1 MRGSVTF
8 GRGAAVFAQTSFICS
23 CPPQLHK
30 CPVSLLSSPPQSLV
44 VSLSYE
50 AVEWDVSSK
59 KQQLLL
65 LKKDKSLHIL
75 VHTKMVHLIPS
86 PTFSALSNPF
96 IIFFLSVIII
106 MLSPPPCRLVSCTHW
121 CPE

>member
-1 MRGSVTF
+1 MAFAHARVSKLSFPLTYNYNYCININIIILPSVL
-8 GRGAAVFAQTSFICS
+8 
-23 CPPQLHK
+23 PP
-30 CPVSLLSSPPQSLV
+30 PPPPPPPRQSLV

-75 VHTKMVHLIPS
+75 VHTKMVRLITS

-106 MLSPPPCRLVSCTHW
+106 IIIIHLPHPT
-121 CPE
+121 

>member
-1 MRGSVTF
+1 M
-8 GRGAAVFAQTSFICS
+8 ICS
-23 CPPQLHK
+23 CFPPPHLQVPCLY
-30 CPVSLLSSPPQSLV
+30 PSSPPTPQSLV

-75 VHTKMVHLIPS
+75 VHTKMVHFITS

-96 IIFFLSVIII
+96 IIFSPLCNNNIII
-106 MLSPPPCRLVSCTHW
+106 NYAISPTLYT
-121 CPE
+121 